1 MFRSGRTFFLPIAAI
16 SGLVLGLAVTL
27 AGFVGVRYLEHQKM
41 QADFRQSANIHLR
54 TVVHGFEEVEYKL
67 RTVTQLFAVVDSVS
81 REQFHDFV
89 EPLLSR
95 SPYIQALSFQR
106 LISPAQRPAF
116 EAEMRKRYP
125 DFLIREIVDARTD
138 AGSLKAPSRIVD
150 YIEPMSGNEA
160 AFGLNITNNPAQ
172 EDAIERAR
180 DTGLPSSTRVYGFT
194 QPRAYKW
201 GFVILMPVYQRGA
214 VLATVE
220 DRRRAVIGYTSAV
233 MRADDL
239 VGKILLMKDSEPL
252 AKVLLSVYA
261 NATPNASSLVYR
273 SGSHDAASSLNMF
286 STWLFQDTPETI
298 ARNFDVAGKPWYIVA
313 TTPQSGFAENHLGS
327 LLVLIVGSLLSLIGT
342 SYMYVLAT
350 RSRRIE
356 RLVDVR
362 TQQVRLATELMKED
376 SVARKRAEQALQLC
390 ERAIEASAHAII
402 ITSASL
408 PDHPVEYVN
417 PAFQLITGYT
427 AEEMI
432 GRNIDVL
439 YGDDDEQAG
448 LEEIRSALR
457 EQRSANA
464 IFRSYHKDGTLFW
477 NDMYVAP
484 VKDGADKVTHFVT
497 ALYDITEMKRY
508 EAELEH
514 QARHHTLTGLVNRN
528 VLRDRL
534 SQAIVYGARYNHQ
547 VWVLFVDLDRF
558 KFVNDTLGHNAGDQ
572 LLKKVAVLLKSFTRE
587 ADTIARLGSDEFV
600 LILPERREEELG
612 VKLIQ
617 QIMETIARPLQIE
630 GHDFF
635 LTCSVGVAVYP
646 NDGQDPESLLKH
658 ADIAMYRAKE
668 MGNNN
673 YQFYTAEMNERA
685 LERLRIEGD
694 LRSALE
700 RNEFVLHYQ
709 PQVDFRTGRIVGMEA
724 LIRWIHPKLG
734 VISPTRFI
742 DLAEE
747 TGLIVQIGAWV
758 LRTACEQ
765 NKAFQRKG
773 LGYLRVSVNLSVR
786 QFYQQN
792 LVESV
797 IKVLNETGLAPHYLE
812 IELTESLVMTDVQL
826 AVGILEHLKT
836 VGVQLSIDD
845 FGTGYS
851 SLAYLKRF
859 PIDALKIDQ
868 SFVRDITRDQ
878 DDAAIV
884 ASIISLAHNLRLQ
897 VIAEGVETREQ
908 LSYLQ
913 RHRCDEM
920 QGFYF
925 SPAVPAEE
933 IETMLREGKT
943 LP

>member
-1 MFRSGRTFFLPIAAI
+1 
-16 SGLVLGLAVTL
+16 
-27 AGFVGVRYLEHQKM
+27 
-41 QADFRQSANIHLR
+41 
-54 TVVHGFEEVEYKL
+54 
-67 RTVTQLFAVVDSVS
+67 
-81 REQFHDFV
+81 
-89 EPLLSR
+89 
-95 SPYIQALSFQR
+95 
-106 LISPAQRPAF
+106 
-116 EAEMRKRYP
+116 
-125 DFLIREIVDARTD
+125 
-138 AGSLKAPSRIVD
+138 
-150 YIEPMSGNEA
+150 
-160 AFGLNITNNPAQ
+160 
-172 EDAIERAR
+172 
-180 DTGLPSSTRVYGFT
+180 
-194 QPRAYKW
+194 
-201 GFVILMPVYQRGA
+201 
-214 VLATVE
+214 
-220 DRRRAVIGYTSAV
+220 
-233 MRADDL
+233 
-239 VGKILLMKDSEPL
+239 
-252 AKVLLSVYA
+252 
-261 NATPNASSLVYR
+261 
-273 SGSHDAASSLNMF
+273 
-286 STWLFQDTPETI
+286 
-298 ARNFDVAGKPWYIVA
+298 
-313 TTPQSGFAENHLGS
+313 
-327 LLVLIVGSLLSLIGT
+327 
-342 SYMYVLAT
+342 
-350 RSRRIE
+350 
-356 RLVDVR
+356 
-362 TQQVRLATELMKED
+362 
-376 SVARKRAEQALQLC
+376 
-390 ERAIEASAHAII
+390 
-402 ITSASL
+402 
-408 PDHPVEYVN
+408 
-417 PAFQLITGYT
+417 
-427 AEEMI
+427 
-432 GRNIDVL
+432 
-439 YGDDDEQAG
+439 
-448 LEEIRSALR
+448 
-457 EQRSANA
+457 
-464 IFRSYHKDGTLFW
+464 
-477 NDMYVAP
+477 
-484 VKDGADKVTHFVT
+484 
-497 ALYDITEMKRY
+497 
-508 EAELEH
+508 
-514 QARHHTLTGLVNRN
+514 
-528 VLRDRL
+528 
-534 SQAIVYGARYNHQ
+534 
-547 VWVLFVDLDRF
+547 
-558 KFVNDTLGHNAGDQ
+558 
-572 LLKKVAVLLKSFTRE
+572 
-587 ADTIARLGSDEFV
+587 
-600 LILPERREEELG
+600 
-612 VKLIQ
+612 
-617 QIMETIARPLQIE
+617 
-630 GHDFF
+630 
-635 LTCSVGVAVYP
+635 VYP

-797 IKVLNETGLAPHYLE
+797 IKVLDETGLAPHYLE